1 MFGRRSSHDSSKGGG
16 YKATTEPAS
25 AAAVDFGYGEVAHE
39 DGSSD
44 SDWPDD
50 MSDKESLQSWAKEQ
64 KEKEAEDDH
73 EMSAIKEE
81 QHLRRWFLAVPV
93 VLLLVG
99 VGVSLFTFYYL
110 SGNEQKNFERAVS
123 GGKQ

>member
-16 YKATTEPAS
+16 YKANAAP
-25 AAAVDFGYGEVAHE
+25 AAVDFGYGEVHNQ

-64 KEKEAEDDH
+64 KEKEAEDDL
-73 EMSAIKEE
+73 EMFAAKEE
-81 QHLRRWFLAVPV
+81 QHLRRWFLTIP
-93 VLLLVG
+93 VLLLTVG
-99 VGVSLFTFYYL
+99 VGVSLFAFYYL
-110 SGNEQKNFERAVS
+110 MGQEQKNFERAVS
-123 GGKQ
+123 G